1 MYPTIKLS
9 IAGEWR
15 DAVSGESDPV
25 LNPANG
31 EVIGRVPHASIV
43 DLEQAVEAAD
53 KGFAQWRRVSVFER
67 YKIMRHA
74 AELVRERAEDIA
86 RIMTLEQGK
95 PLAEARAETLAGAD
109 IIDWFAEEA
118 RRVYGRII
126 PSRNPDVQ
134 QFVHREPVGPVAAFT
149 PWNFPINQAV
159 RKLSGALANGCSVI
173 LKGPEETPGSCAEL
187 VRAFMDAGVTP
198 GAINLVFG
206 TPSEI
211 SEYLIPHPVIRK
223 ITFTGSTQVGKQLA
237 ALAGAHMKRITME
250 LGGHSPVVVFED
262 ADLDSALKVLAA
274 SKYRNAG
281 QVCVCPS
288 RFIVHE
294 SLYDG
299 FVSGFADFANNLVVG
314 DGTNADTQMG
324 PLANERRLASI
335 TEMVGEARDQGAKV
349 VSGGEPASGPGYYY
363 PPTVL
368 ADVPVSSM
376 LMNQEPFGPV
386 ASIIPFG
393 DFDEAVRESNRLS
406 YGLAAYVYT
415 GSARTA
421 NAISSAIESGMVS
434 INHYGLALPEVPFG
448 GVKDS
453 GYGSEGGQE
462 AMDPYLV
469 TKFVTQTGFQA

>member
-1 MYPTIKLS
+1 MYPTINLS

-15 DAVSGESDPV
+15 EPVSGDSDPV
-25 LNPANG
+25 TNPATG
-31 EVIGRVPHASIV
+31 ETVGRVPHASV
-43 DLEQAVEAAD
+43 ADLDLALEAAD
-53 KGFAQWRRVSVFER
+53 QAFRQWSRVSVFDR
-67 YKIMRHA
+67 YKIMRRA
-74 AELVRERAEDIA
+74 ADLVRERSGDIA

-95 PLAEARAETLAGAD
+95 PLSESRAETLAGAD

-134 QFVHREPVGPVAAFT
+134 QFVYKEPVGPVAAFT

-198 GAINLVFG
+198 GAVNLVFG

-211 SEYLIPHPVIRK
+211 SEYLIAHPVIRK
-223 ITFTGSTQVGKQLA
+223 VTFTGSTSVGKRIA
-237 ALAGAHMKRITME
+237 ALAGEHMKRITME
-250 LGGHSPVVVFED
+250 LGGHAPVIVFED
-262 ADLDSALKVLAA
+262 ADLDGALKVLAA

-294 SLYDG
+294 SLYDD
-299 FVSGFADFANNLVVG
+299 FVSRFADFASNLVVG
-314 DGTNADTQMG
+314 DGTSEKTQMG

-335 TEMVGEARDQGAKV
+335 SEMVSDARDKGAKV
-349 VSGGEPASGPGYYY
+349 VSGGDPVSGPGYFY

-386 ASIIPFG
+386 ASINPFG
-393 DFDEAVRESNRLS
+393 SFDEAVSESNRLS

-415 GSARTA
+415 RSSRTA
-421 NAISSAIESGMVS
+421 NAISAAIESGMVS

-453 GYGSEGGQE
+453 GYGSEGGLE
-462 AMDPYLV
+462 AMEPYQV
-469 TKFVTQTGFQA
+469 TKFVTQTGFQS